1 MNKQI
6 VKLLNKKLPKQY
18 FFKKVLEYN
27 KAGLKDNI
35 KRFKSLL
42 KKNNEIILKI
52 SHFFHNIFILFQF
65 FYYSLML

>member
-27 KAGLKDNI
+27 KAGLKN
-35 KRFKSLL
+35 KLR
-42 KKNNEIILKI
+42 KKKI
-52 SHFFHNIFILFQF
+52 R
-65 FYYSLML
+65 